1 MGSSFNINDDSE
13 TVVKP
18 LELVPGK
25 REGEIGDPM
34 GQKNIIQLDDHL
46 IMVLDLQIDTD
57 GTPIISQPRPE
68 SNLLTGADRIRVH
81 IKILNE
87 QWTNAM
93 GGHGPSLKGPSGTKL
108 LRQVHRSSRPLNIY
122 LNGEAIFL
130 SMESVVCL
138 GEGNPIISRP
148 EYNILHSRYHLI
160 LIFNKK
166 VDPPRSPREVS
177 HHNLK
182 THPLTLPHRIGVHL

>member
-1 MGSSFNINDDSE
+1 MGSSFNIDDDSE

-25 REGEIGDPM
+25 WEGEIGDPM

-46 IMVLDLQIDTD
+46 ITVLDPQIDTD

-87 QWTNAM
+87 QRTNAM
-93 GGHGPSLKGPSGTKL
+93 GGHGPSLKGPPRTKL
-108 LRQVHRSSRPLNIY
+108 PRQVYRPSRSFNIY
-122 LNGEAIFL
+122 LYGEAIFL
-130 SMESVVCL
+130 
-138 GEGNPIISRP
+138 
-148 EYNILHSRYHLI
+148 
-160 LIFNKK
+160 
-166 VDPPRSPREVS
+166 
-177 HHNLK
+177 
-182 THPLTLPHRIGVHL
+182 